1 MKRHILLILMLMIG
15 LFSFSQNH
23 WTPDES
29 IYPGNMS
36 VVAVIAFD
44 GYEQKNGAL
53 EIAAFCNDELR
64 GSRKMQYISK
74 YDRYFAFLTIYGN
87 DNDVM
92 TFKIFDH
99 DVNDELNYYN
109 SNTTIT
115 FRTDNTIGN
124 IIEPQVI
131 NFNSDG
137 YKIFIGNGS
146 WNDGSNWKNRL
157 IPARTDKVIIN
168 GSAMIP
174 DGIRIV
180 IDQIIINKNHSL
192 SIEDEATLKVVST
205 LINKDV
211 DALIINDGGQILQ
224 NNDSVAATF
233 NKNIVNPID
242 TWGNIDK
249 TGWQFIAS
257 PVTSSAT
264 SSFIPS
270 SGDFDF
276 YKYDGAADS
285 QWVNYKNPL
294 HDNFETEFLSGVG
307 YLVSYENETMTSFK
321 GFIFNDKDF
330 EFSLSYNEDN
340 RWSNFTLIGNPFPFN
355 IDWQQLDLGEIIN
368 GYASVNPETGAYVYK
383 KEGVIKVGE
392 GVMVYSTGKDAYLN
406 YTQNSRNKSKS
417 KSNYINVI
425 ASGYNGSDN
434 VIIKFDGNETECFP
448 KLKNFND
455 EIANIYLKVSDVQCA
470 MANYNDDIQEI
481 PLYFDAKKMDKYT
494 ITFDFH
500 GKFDNVYLFDS
511 KIGREINMLTE
522 KQYTF
527 MSGNDDHRDR
537 FIIRMGE
544 MKKDDTNDNFVYI
557 ENGNII
563 VNDTHGDATINI
575 YDMTGRMLI
584 TTNDTFIS
592 TASLSTGMYLIQKN
606 DDKGSKVQK
615 LTIHK

>member
-1 MKRHILLILMLMIG
+1 MISMLMLG
-15 LFSFSQNH
+15 TSLFAQNH

-29 IYPGNMS
+29 IYPNTMS
-36 VVAVIAFD
+36 VIAVVAFD
-44 GYEQKNGAL
+44 GEEQKNGSL

-64 GSRKMQYISK
+64 GSRKVQYISK
-74 YDRYFAFLTIYGN
+74 YDSYYLFLTVYGN
-87 DNDVM
+87 DNDVL
-92 TFKIFDH
+92 TFKMFDH
-99 DVNDELNYYN
+99 DMNSELDYYN
-109 SNTTIT
+109 NETTIT
-115 FRTDNTIGN
+115 FKTDNTIGSMN
-124 IIEPQVI
+124 NPMTI
-131 NFNSDG
+131 NFVSDG
-137 YKIFIGNGS
+137 YKIFTGNGS
-146 WNDGSNWKNRL
+146 WNDAFNWKNGE
-157 IPARTDKVIIN
+157 IPTTTDKVIIN
-168 GSAMIP
+168 GMAIIP
-174 DGIRIV
+174 FGLNII
-180 IDQIIINKNHSL
+180 INQIIINKNHSL

-307 YLVSYENETMTSFK
+307 YLVSYENETMASFK

-355 IDWQQLDLGEIIN
+355 ISWERINFGEIIN
-368 GYASVNPETGAYVYK
+368 AYASVNPETGAYVYK

-392 GVMVYSTGKDAYLN
+392 GVMIYSTGRNAHLN
-406 YTQNSRNKSKS
+406 YSHNSKTRSHN

-425 ASGYNGSDN
+425 ASGNNGSDN
-434 VIIKFDGNETECFP
+434 IIINFDENEEKAFP

-455 EIANIYLKVSDVQCA
+455 EIANIYLKVSDIQCA
-470 MANYNDDIQEI
+470 IANCSYDTKEI
-481 PLYFDAKKMDKYT
+481 PLYFDAKKMGNYT
-494 ITFDFH
+494 LSFDLQ
-500 GKFDNVYLFDS
+500 GEFDNIYLIDR
-511 KIGREINMLTE
+511 KTGREININTE

-527 MSGNDDHRDR
+527 MSGQDDRHDR

-544 MKKDDTNDNFVYI
+544 KQEDDFLNENFVYI

-575 YDMTGRMLI
+575 YDLTGRQL
-584 TTNDTFIS
+584 TTTKETCISAAGIS
-592 TASLSTGMYLIQKN
+592 TGVYLIQKI
-606 DDKGSKVQK
+606 DDKGVKVQK
-615 LTIHK
+615 LTIEK